1 MSAENGNNPARRR
14 SPHPYR
20 DSVIA
25 YGVLGALVVILG
37 YATGT
42 GLLKSFAG
50 GVAAF
55 VLATAWTWW
64 RLRSRERAAER
75 QEP

>member
-1 MSAENGNNPARRR
+1 VSKANGNNPARRR
-14 SPHPYR
+14 SQHPYR

-25 YGVLGALVVILG
+25 YGVLGALVVVLG
-37 YATGT
+37 YATGS
-42 GLLKSFAG
+42 GLLKSVAG

-55 VLATAWTWW
+55 LLATAWTWW
-64 RLRSRERAAER
+64 RLRSRERATER